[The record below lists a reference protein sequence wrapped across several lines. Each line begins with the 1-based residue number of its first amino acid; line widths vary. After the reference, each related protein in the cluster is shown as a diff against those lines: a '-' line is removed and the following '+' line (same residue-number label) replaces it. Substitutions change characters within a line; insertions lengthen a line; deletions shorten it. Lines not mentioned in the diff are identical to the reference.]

1 MRLCATRDV
10 RIHAVGM
17 RGHDEARKGGRRG
30 EEEVPGALATEVVEA
45 AVAAACG

>member
-17 RGHDEARKGGRRG
+17 RGHDEARKGGRR